1 MVQLAPGVVMA
12 PAVSLTLVLPTASAA
27 PLEAVN
33 VPPQE
38 LLILSVPVLGSLAKV
53 IGPGEVGKLSVNVMP
68 VRLPL
73 ELLLVI
79 VNVSRVV
86 VPAAIGLVTKFL
98 TMAGSRSTTSVA
110 LATPP
115 APPSVELT
123 APVVLT

>member
-1 MVQLAPGVVMA
+1 MA

-86 VPAAIGLVTKFL
+86 VPAAIGLVTKF
-98 TMAGSRSTTSVA
+98 
-110 LATPP
+110 
-115 APPSVELT
+115 
-123 APVVLT
+123 